1 MGSTILHEP
10 IEGVVLS
17 YHRMSTP
24 GFAVSTKGIG
34 EGVKLNYCVSGRLE
48 VSMADGHTMF
58 MAPGDLSVETS
69 TAWDFSFPCAFY
81 EGVELFLHRSSLA
94 RPPEFFAACG
104 VDLNEIAAHLRA
116 GRIRNWTRAAAP
128 EESRLFRELIPG
140 AGDFE
145 HARLRL
151 TIPLLLLR
159 IAGSGAPRRES
170 ESAIYSRRQVDIAK
184 RAEAL
189 LTDDISRRRSI
200 AKVAALLG
208 VRPTTLKGYFKGV
221 YGVCISDYLLDVRM
235 SRAEKL
241 LKHGDSPVADIAHA
255 VGYANVGKFCEAFR
269 RKFGMTPLKYRF
281 QTRSAAHA

>member
-1 MGSTILHEP
+1 
-10 IEGVVLS
+10 
-17 YHRMSTP
+17 MSDLQSP
-24 GFAVSTKGIG
+24 SINKALI
-34 EGVKLNYCVSGRLE
+34 RLR
-48 VSMADGHTMF
+48 ARARLYF
-58 MAPGDLSVETS
+58 
-69 TAWDFSFPCAFY
+69 TARSEHPSRRAISLTRRRTTVWDFSFPCAFY

-200 AKVAALLG
+200 AEVAA
-208 VRPTTLKGYFKGV
+208 P
-221 YGVCISDYLLDVRM
+221 
-235 SRAEKL
+235 
-241 LKHGDSPVADIAHA
+241 
-255 VGYANVGKFCEAFR
+255 
-269 RKFGMTPLKYRF
+269 
-281 QTRSAAHA
+281 SA